1 MGVICNYCGIKNH
14 FERMCQKVFGQ
25 KKSKSKVKSSRTV
38 RVVNYET
45 DHESDHEQ
53 ETSRDSN
60 KYSSRIS
67 NTNPCKV
74 HRHNI

>member
-1 MGVICNYCGIKNH
+1 
-14 FERMCQKVFGQ
+14 MCL
-25 KKSKSKVKSSRTV
+25 KKSKSKVKSPRTV

-60 KYSSRIS
+60 KNSSRIK
-67 NTNPCKV
+67 TATQ
-74 HRHNI
+74 IQFM

>member
-14 FERMCQKVFGQ
+14 FEQMCL

-45 DHESDHEQ
+45 DHESDDEQ

-60 KYSSRIS
+60 KYSSRIK
-67 NTNPCKV
+67 TATQ
-74 HRHNI
+74 IQFM